1 MTRYTKDLFERVVA
15 TFLQAALAGALTV
28 LAADTDGMLDLDTAR
43 AAALVGALA
52 GLTALLSLI
61 KGLLARYVGD
71 SDSAALLPGGDSDAL
86 QE

>member
-1 MTRYTKDLFERVVA
+1 MNRYVQDLIERVVA
-15 TFLQAALAGALTV
+15 TFLQAAIAGALTV

-43 AAALVGALA
+43 AAALVAALA

-71 SDSAALLPGGDSDAL
+71 PDSASLLPRG
-86 QE
+86 